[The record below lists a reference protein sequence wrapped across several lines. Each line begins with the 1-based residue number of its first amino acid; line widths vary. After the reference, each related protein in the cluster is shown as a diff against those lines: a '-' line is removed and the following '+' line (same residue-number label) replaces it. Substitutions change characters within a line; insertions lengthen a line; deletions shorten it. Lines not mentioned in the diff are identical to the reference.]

1 METGKEEKLC
11 ELKCEK
17 KNVLCTATKMK
28 RERVGAANNL
38 MHPQGCV
45 NNHFSYW
52 MLLINTPTYTQI
64 TRDQAWYNFSIRNVL
79 SKALTQG
86 VMDRWS
92 GTGLGG

>member
-38 MHPQGCV
+38 MHSQGCV

-52 MLLINTPTYTQI
+52 MLLINTPTYTDH
-64 TRDQAWYNFSIRNVL
+64 T
-79 SKALTQG
+79 
-86 VMDRWS
+86 
-92 GTGLGG
+92 